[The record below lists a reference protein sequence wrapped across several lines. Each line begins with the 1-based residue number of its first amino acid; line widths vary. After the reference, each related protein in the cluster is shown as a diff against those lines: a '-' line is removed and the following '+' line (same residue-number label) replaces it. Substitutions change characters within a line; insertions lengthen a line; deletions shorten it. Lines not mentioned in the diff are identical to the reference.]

1 MEFGKMRI
9 FDLFQRSSIEKR
21 DVDFVIH
28 YNKLKDLVMSN
39 RYTEAIS
46 YITVYQSYVY
56 VKELYKIV
64 LIYGSLPAF
73 LYYTNYFVTQDLA
86 GKDGISSGYFT
97 RMISRYPLHTMLLKS
112 VVNMVNVEYF
122 EALFDYFPQSRP
134 TFANLLQ
141 VMERGNVDLLRLY
154 AGKIDHLQLSPILMG
169 GARDGGQS
177 HDDEGIY
184 ESELKLIEHFDMKR
198 FVYSLKYECDA
209 EFIHKVSEVVRMI
222 PLLREL
228 VIERLMDPGSSAFI
242 SKEYFLESLFKS
254 ILDKGFEFADKDQY
268 ISKNFS
274 FVRSNSS
281 TNSLH
286 DLI

>member
-1 MEFGKMRI
+1 MRI
-9 FDLFQRSSIEKR
+9 FDLFQRSSAEKR

-73 LYYTNYFVTQDLA
+73 LYYTNYFVTQDL
-86 GKDGISSGYFT
+86 GKDGMSTGYFT

-134 TFANLLQ
+134 TFGNLLQ

-154 AGKIDHLQLSPILMG
+154 AGKIDHLQLSISVG
-169 GARDGGQS
+169 S
-177 HDDEGIY
+177 DDEGDGIGDN
-184 ESELKLIEHFDMKR
+184 ELKLIERFDMKR
-198 FVYSLKYECDA
+198 FIYSLKYECDA
-209 EFIHKVSEVVRMI
+209 EFIHKVSEVVRMV
-222 PLLREL
+222 PLLRDL
-228 VIERLMDPGSSAFI
+228 VIERLMDPGSAAFI